1 MRKYFIFANLF
12 SSLGSKPLY
21 LSVRNNLRRDQ
32 KLKDRWDHLV
42 MILSERFSDG
52 EALDVEGVLYLV
64 GLQELGQV
72 HRKMKKDDNVNL
84 IHIGICTV
92 LESYGYYRFDF
103 FDDEGWPHF
112 ELVEELPSLKPG
124 EQSVLMKEALVEYFL
139 KRELIQ

>member
-1 MRKYFIFANLF
+1 MYFIFGNL
-12 SSLGSKPLY
+12 LPRLNLKPVS
-21 LSVRNNLRRDQ
+21 LSVQKNQPRDQ
-32 KLKDRWDHLV
+32 KLKERWDRLIH
-42 MILSERFSDG
+42 ILSERFSEG
-52 EALDVEGVLYLV
+52 EVLDVEGILYLV

-92 LESYGYYRFDF
+92 LEPFGYYRFDF
-103 FDDEGWPHF
+103 FDEEGWPHF
-112 ELVEELPSLKPG
+112 ELLEELPPLKPG

>member
-1 MRKYFIFANLF
+1 MNLF
-12 SSLGSKPLY
+12 SSFGSKLLY
-21 LSVRNNLRRDQ
+21 LSVQNNLRRDQ

-42 MILSERFSDG
+42 IILSERFSDG
-52 EALDVEGVLYLV
+52 ETLDVEGVLYLV

-112 ELVEELPSLKPG
+112 ELVEELPPLKPG